1 MSHNQGLAS
10 VGLPPEESSLRLW
23 IKLLKDQ
30 IEQTRKGTIAA
41 LAVLF
46 DLKQLETG
54 LPASELAQWAVA
66 VAENLGVEGEALRT
80 LEIASTLHD
89 LGKVGIPDS
98 ILRNPGPLSAE
109 ESELMRKHPEY
120 GWCILRLI
128 LGFEQASLVVLH
140 HQEWYDGS
148 GYPAGLEGDEIPLGS
163 RIIAVIDAFDS
174 IVSDRP
180 YRRARAPEEAFRRL
194 RAGKG
199 TQFDPLV
206 VERFIE
212 VASEGPTCLEDAVG
226 PSEAAYER
234 RNPSWGIS
242 KGPFGHPE

>member
-1 MSHNQGLAS
+1 MNRRQALDSG
-10 VGLPPEESSLRLW
+10 GLPAEESSLRLW
-23 IKLLKDQ
+23 IKLLEDQ

-66 VAENLGVEGEALRT
+66 VGENLGMEGERLRT
-80 LEIASTLHD
+80 LEIAATLHD

-98 ILRNPGPLSAE
+98 ILRNTGALTAE
-109 ESELMRKHPEY
+109 EAELMRKHPEY

-128 LGFEQASLVVLH
+128 LGFERASLVVLH
-140 HQEWYDGS
+140 HQEWFDGS
-148 GYPAGLEGDEIPLGS
+148 GYPAGLSGGEIPLGS
-163 RIIAVIDAFDS
+163 RIIAVLDAFDS

-180 YRRARAPEEAFRRL
+180 YRRALGAEEAFRRL

-212 VASEGPTCLEDAVG
+212 VAQERLRRLQNPASSGPEHPDF
-226 PSEAAYER
+226 P
-234 RNPSWGIS
+234 WGIS
-242 KGPFGHPE
+242 NRPSRYPI

>member
-1 MSHNQGLAS
+1 MNRRQALDSG
-10 VGLPPEESSLRLW
+10 GLPAEESSLRLW
-23 IKLLKDQ
+23 IKLLEDQ

-66 VAENLGVEGEALRT
+66 VGENLGMEGERLRT
-80 LEIASTLHD
+80 LEIAATLHD

-98 ILRNPGPLSAE
+98 ILRNTGALTAE
-109 ESELMRKHPEY
+109 EAELMRKHPEY

-128 LGFEQASLVVLH
+128 LGFERASLVVLH

-163 RIIAVIDAFDS
+163 RIVAVVDTFDAMLS
-174 IVSDRP
+174 NRP
-180 YRRARAPEEAFRRL
+180 YRKGFAAEEVMERLQPE
-194 RAGKG
+194 AGQ
-199 TQFDPLV
+199 QFDPKIL
-206 VERFIE
+206 ERFFRIASRHLSE
-212 VASEGPTCLEDAVG
+212 VSSIREPM
-226 PSEAAYER
+226 S
-234 RNPSWGIS
+234 
-242 KGPFGHPE
+242 